1 MQLYLTARGLKL
13 TPAIRRHVE
22 SRIVRSVQRLAGN
35 TKVMRLEVQLYRPS
49 HRDVR
54 FGCHVLVHLPGKT
67 AINIREEAYDLY
79 ETIDNADNRLVRHL
93 VDTREKIDT
102 LARFPTKY
110 YAAKL
115 ALGDYELRDQ
125 EVEIELEELAA
136 PFLEEEAEER
146 EPVPFLEEGAEE
158 RGAV

>member
-13 TPAIRRHVE
+13 TPPIRRYIE
-22 SRIVRSVQRLAGN
+22 GRIVRTVERLAGN
-35 TKVMRLEVQLYRPS
+35 TKVMRLEVQLYRPA

-54 FGCHVLVHLPGKT
+54 FGCHVLIHLPGKI

-79 ETIDNADNRLVRHL
+79 ETIDKADNRLVRHL
-93 VDTREKIDT
+93 VDTRERLDT

-146 EPVPFLEEGAEE
+146 
-158 RGAV
+158 GAV